1 MRKGLAVL
9 GFALAAALGSGNPAV
24 AAEDTSRYIVRFE
37 QEAMKSKNPARD
49 EVISQ
54 LQQSLRKNMSG
65 LNKVVKSHK
74 NARITPLWIA
84 NAFAINASAAE
95 IKKIAAMPNV
105 AEVTKSEY
113 KIFIDKD
120 IKKEAVKNNPAVI
133 QWGVQKVRAPEVWQ
147 QFKIDGAGG
156 KLVLKEAFQ
165 DVLPADVLTRPKRG
179 FSVPVGEWFRSEI
192 GRQMLTDMVTDL
204 QWPWGILDG
213 GAVAALIESHLT
225 GKTNCGHAVYMIYIL
240 HGWMKRNF
248 G

>member
-49 EVISQ
+49 EVISH

-147 QFKIDGAGG
+147 QFKIDGAGVIAGVLDTGIDG
-156 KLVLKEAFQ
+156 KHPAF
-165 DVLPADVLTRPKRG
+165 
-179 FSVPVGEWFRSEI
+179 
-192 GRQMLTDMVTDL
+192 
-204 QWPWGILDG
+204 
-213 GAVAALIESHLT
+213 T
-225 GKTNCGHAVYMIYIL
+225 GKILAYKDFTPEAAVEPFDGQGHGTHVCGSVAGSDGVGVAPGARLI
-240 HGWMKRNF
+240 
-248 G
+248 